1 MIMFMPR
8 LSSRGPRGMSNTGSP
23 QHLGRERDD
32 TKLSEAGRTLV
43 LAVDTATDARSVCVA
58 RGRET
63 LSLVKESETRAGASV
78 VLTVIDEALRGA
90 GMKVEELGLF
100 AVAAGPGSFTGIRAG
115 LATVKAFAAMS
126 GRAVAPVPTLH
137 AVALAAGPSARTV
150 AAIPAGRGEVFAQL
164 LEVGDGGAVRELN
177 DPSHLSPAALVQ
189 AAAGWG
195 ENLKWAGG
203 GAWAHR
209 ELLAEAAARG
219 GREWL
224 ESLEAER
231 SAFVAFAAGRRAWW
245 LAPRAESYGE
255 QIARLG
261 LIRSEE
267 GAAVRADEVRALYV
281 RPSDAELK

>member
-1 MIMFMPR
+1 MIVFVPR

-23 QHLGRERDD
+23 KHLGRERDD
-32 TKLSEAGRTLV
+32 AESALGETGRTLV

-58 RGRET
+58 RGRAT
-63 LSLVKESETRAGASV
+63 LSLVKEAQAKAGASV
-78 VLTVIDEALRGA
+78 VLSVIDEALRSA
-90 GMKVEELGLF
+90 GVKFEELELF
-100 AVAAGPGSFTGIRAG
+100 AVAIGPGSFTGIRAG

-126 GRAVAPVPTLH
+126 GRPVAAVPTLH

-150 AAIPAGRGEVFAQL
+150 AAIPAGRGEVFVQL
-164 LEVGDGGAVRELN
+164 LEVTAGGAVLELSE
-177 DPSHLSPAALVQ
+177 PAHVSPATLTQQ
-189 AAAGWG
+189 ATAWG
-195 ENLKWAGG
+195 NSLKWAGG

-209 ELLAEAAARG
+209 ELFAEAAQRA

-224 ESLEAER
+224 ELSDAEQP
-231 SAFVAFAAGRRAWW
+231 ALIEGRHAWS

-261 LIRSEE
+261 LIRSGE
-267 GAAVRADEVRALYV
+267 GEAVRADEVRARYV